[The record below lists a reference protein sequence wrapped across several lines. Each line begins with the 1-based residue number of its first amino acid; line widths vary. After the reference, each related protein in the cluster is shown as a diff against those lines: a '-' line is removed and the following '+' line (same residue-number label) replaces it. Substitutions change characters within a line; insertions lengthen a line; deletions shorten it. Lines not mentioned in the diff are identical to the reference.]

1 MVDPLFQEPAASHV
15 VRLPVLGVTTTFV
28 TDSPAV
34 FDTILDVY
42 GGWADLDA
50 RSGVVA
56 PSGATVKIMV
66 HDDPGTPDAEPAFG
80 HRVVDPTLLRVAW
93 NGGTGVADARRLE
106 SIAHLSADLVER
118 KTEFVE
124 GVLEPLTL
132 FLLGALDREPL
143 HAAAVVRGDSAI
155 LLAGPSGTGK
165 STLAYAAWRHGFS
178 LLADEP
184 VYVQLRPDFRVWG
197 RRSRVHLVPDS
208 TVHFPELRDHP
219 PTRLPSGKSKVVV
232 ELRDR
237 VRRYADHAGICL
249 LRRRDETRPA
259 LERIAPERAVAEL
272 STDLEPGFD
281 LFAGTIRE
289 RLARIAQRGA
299 WRLTLNSWPDQ
310 ALPFLDQ
317 VATELES
324 VP

>member
-1 MVDPLFQEPAASHV
+1 MADQLFRDTAASHV

-28 TDSPAV
+28 TDSAAV
-34 FDTILDVY
+34 LDTIHEVY
-42 GGWADLDA
+42 GGWADIDT
-50 RSGVVA
+50 RPGVA
-56 PSGATVKIMV
+56 TPSGATVRIMV
-66 HDDPGTPDAEPAFG
+66 HDDPGAPEAEPTFTF
-80 HRVVDPTLLRVAW
+80 RVVDPTMLRVAW
-93 NGGTGVADARRLE
+93 NGGMGVADTRRLE
-106 SIAHLSADLVER
+106 SIAYVSADVVER
-118 KTEFVE
+118 KTGFVE

-132 FLLGALDREPL
+132 FLLGALGREPL
-143 HAAAVVRGDSAI
+143 HAAAVVRGDAAI

-165 STLAYAAWRHGFS
+165 STLAYAAWRYGFS

-208 TVHFPELRDHP
+208 RAHFPELRDRP
-219 PTRLPSGKSKVVV
+219 TTRLPSGKAKVVV

-249 LRRRDETRPA
+249 LERRDGARPT

-272 STDLEPGFD
+272 SADLEPGFD
-281 LFAGTIRE
+281 LFAGTLRE
-289 RLARIAQRGA
+289 RLAQIAQRGA
-299 WRLTLNSWPDQ
+299 WALSLNRSPDE

-324 VP
+324 GP